1 MSTLGEKIKE
11 LRQENNLT
19 QKKLAEMA
27 GISEISVRKYESG
40 DRLPK
45 YDVVEKFSTI
55 FNVQT
60 DYILGRSDYR
70 KFNNVIL
77 HDDFQALA
85 KIIELSNNPKLS
97 KLITNIVDTMF
108 LTIFSDSKEGN
119 LDKLNLIHDLYRNI
133 YNLGISIKFE
143 GREDSPV
150 YSANE
155 LIKKQTNLINDLAE
169 LTKK

>member
-1 MSTLGEKIKE
+1 MI
-11 LRQENNLT
+11 
-19 QKKLAEMA
+19 
-27 GISEISVRKYESG
+27 
-40 DRLPK
+40 
-45 YDVVEKFSTI
+45 
-55 FNVQT
+55 
-60 DYILGRSDYR
+60 
-70 KFNNVIL
+70 
-77 HDDFQALA
+77 FQALA